1 MKNHVVYETKDG
13 RTYKKEETVDGT
25 QVKKTARSD
34 RSGGQAEADFPQQ
47 KNKKSEGKKDE

>member
-25 QVKKTARSD
+25 QVKKAARSD